1 MVLADSI
8 RLEHEVTRDTKM
20 LWART
25 GSRIQKESKGQR
37 VLIPPKLTMN
47 EKDYLACT
55 SLTRESSKAKSQQNL
70 TRRMKGKPGGPGQ
83 TAGHFSGLN
92 VLGQWIPCKIGN
104 TEMV

>member
-37 VLIPPKLTMN
+37 VLIPPTPTMN
-47 EKDYLACT
+47 EKDYLACK
-55 SLTRESSKAKSQQNL
+55 SLTRESSKAKSPQNL
-70 TRRMKGKPGGPGQ
+70 TRRMKVKPEGPGQ
-83 TAGHFSGLN
+83 AAGGLSGLN
-92 VLGQWIPCKIGN
+92 VVGQWIPCKTGN
-104 TEMV
+104 AEMV

>member
-25 GSRIQKESKGQR
+25 GSHIQKESKSQR

-70 TRRMKGKPGGPGQ
+70 TRRMKGKPCC
-83 TAGHFSGLN
+83 TLWKDRSGDS
-92 VLGQWIPCKIGN
+92 VKDKMK
-104 TEMV
+104 ESKRRSRDE